1 MSKKN
6 KQVTNVVYS
15 TNPNFS
21 YQFEQEEEISGK
33 RNKKN
38 SLAKSKG

>member
-21 YQFEQEEEISGK
+21 YQFEQEEA
-33 RNKKN
+33 NKQPW
-38 SLAKSKG
+38 SPTSKIYVCN